1 MCTVMF
7 FRETLPA
14 EKRSVRD
21 SQKAVD
27 RLMEYDRALSAP
39 FSREELKKVF
49 SEECLRPEYRQADYG
64 SLTEDERRIVAS
76 LGLTLEPPRSGHA
89 PRLAEDE
96 AVKPPSREARRRAIK
111 ARLIETPHFDGSS
124 GGFSRATGEIHV
136 WLDGMSFG
144 NSDRKGFYYVRWY
157 NSLLDC
163 WPGGFVSTAYG
174 HPALIV
180 QKNKLRPDQIDYME
194 RKCRETLTE
203 KDRKITYG

>member
-7 FRETLPA
+7 YRETLPA

-39 FSREELKKVF
+39 FGRGELAKIFAEEF
-49 SEECLRPEYRQADYG
+49 RRPEDRRRVYELLAD
-64 SLTEDERRIVAS
+64 DERRIVDDLKLTPPPTATAPDCRPDAS
-76 LGLTLEPPRSGHA
+76 PDT
-89 PRLAEDE
+89 
-96 AVKPPSREARRRAIK
+96 EARRRRLK
-111 ARLIETPHFDGSS
+111 ARLIEAPHFDGSLGMLS
-124 GGFSRATGEIHV
+124 DGTGDIFV
-136 WLDGMSFG
+136 WRDGMSFG
-144 NSDRKGFYYVRWY
+144 NSDKKGFYYVRWY

-163 WPGGFVSTAYG
+163 GPGGFVSTAYG

-194 RKCRETLTE
+194 RKCRETLAVR
-203 KDRKITYG
+203 DREITWG

>member
-7 FRETLPA
+7 YRETLPA

-27 RLMEYDRALSAP
+27 RLMAYDRALSAP
-39 FSREELKKVF
+39 FGREELTKIF
-49 SEECLRPEYRQADYG
+49 SEEYRWSNDRREYYDL
-64 SLTEDERRIVAS
+64 LTDDERRIVDS
-76 LGLTLEPPRSGHA
+76 LGLT
-89 PRLAEDE
+89 
-96 AVKPPSREARRRAIK
+96 PPSAETDPCCHPDPPVIAETRRRHLK
-111 ARLIETPHFDGSS
+111 ARLIGAPHFDGSS
-124 GGFSRATGEIHV
+124 GMFSEGTGDIFV

-144 NSDRKGFYYVRWY
+144 NSDKKGFYYIRWY

-163 WPGGFVSTAYG
+163 HTGGFVSTAYG

-194 RKCRETLTE
+194 RKCRETLAVR
-203 KDRKITYG
+203 DREITWG